1 MGAYAFYLVV
11 RFYMTEE
18 FKSVPDNYFCQN
30 STWFDTKLLVDCY
43 AADYCKQMSNDSY
56 SKFMKHILTEE
67 NIASNHIVHLG
78 RVLGSADLELLENE
92 KDGTLD
98 MGNWSADVHKRS
110 YSIKMPIKSLR
121 RSAGFVLA
129 DGMHHNTRTTV
140 QPSPEDDDLIF
151 LPFPF
156 VKRCMKAVLAAKE
169 EASNGSQSH
178 LNTAVCFL
186 ELLDELALVFLQD
199 AAAMLILHPERGD
212 NAMYKH
218 IPVLKTEVFKRFVD
232 KMKLALENSEN
243 PTDYKLE
250 AALPGVQQR
259 FQSLECHM
267 GTMQRTMG
275 TMEMNVVAAVR
286 EEGRKMR
293 ESIADGFEEA
303 ATAFRGGGRGSRAVG
318 ELTTR
323 VPTMVEGSVGG
334 LAFSELQF
342 YGNHKSVQSMYN
354 EYYGKGDFNLT
365 PMLGGLLAMEKK
377 FGAKWRK
384 HIPGGSKFIG
394 RIKAVMKAIERMAVT
409 NGDSV
414 EASIDKLELVFQ
426 AKDGGNKTLS
436 KLVDILKKQGIV
448 AVAASRGPR
457 GRGVGI
463 G

>member
-18 FKSVPDNYFCQN
+18 YKSVPDDYFCEN

-43 AADYCKQMSNDSY
+43 AVDYSKQMSNDSY
-56 SKFMKHILTEE
+56 AKFMKRILTEQ

-129 DGMHHNTRTTV
+129 DGMHHNTRTMV
-140 QPSPEDDDLIF
+140 EPAPDDDLLD

-169 EASNGSQSH
+169 EATDGSQSY

-186 ELLDELALVFLQD
+186 ELLEQLALVFLQD

-212 NAMYKH
+212 NAMFTH
-218 IPVLKTEVFKRFVD
+218 IPLLKTEKFKRFVE

-259 FQSLECHM
+259 FQSLEGHM
-267 GTMQRTMG
+267 GTLQRTMG
-275 TMEMNVVAAVR
+275 TMETNVVTAVQD
-286 EEGRKMR
+286 EGRKMR
-293 ESIADGFEEA
+293 ELIAHGFEEA
-303 ATAFRGGGRGSRAVG
+303 ATAFRGGGGGSRAAG
-318 ELTTR
+318 EQTTR
-323 VPTMVEGSVGG
+323 TSTMVEGSVGG
-334 LAFSELQF
+334 LAFLELQF

-354 EYYGKGDFNLT
+354 EYYGKGDFKLI
-365 PMLGGLLAMEKK
+365 PILGGLLGMETK

-384 HIPGGSKFIG
+384 HIPGGSKLIG
-394 RIKAVMKAIERMAVT
+394 RMKAVMQAIELMAGT
-409 NGDSV
+409 DGSSV

-426 AKDGGNKTLS
+426 AKDGGNKSLS